1 MRIIG
6 GRKKGMPLNSLKG
19 MHLRPMKD
27 NSREN
32 IFNIIENYF
41 EYEETRGL
49 DLFSGTGS
57 VSYEMAS
64 RGVPTVVAVDGNP
77 TSVSFIEE
85 EKERLGLPEI
95 DVLKMDAFDYL
106 KATEEQFDLIIID
119 PPFAL
124 EGKQNLVDLII
135 DRHVLAKKGWIIME
149 HFKKEGFDG
158 HPNLRRTRKY
168 GKSVFSF
175 FGYTTDAPTP

>member
-6 GRKKGMPLNSLKG
+6 GRKKGMPLQPLKG

-41 EYEETRGL
+41 EYEETKGL

-57 VSYEMAS
+57 VSFEMAS
-64 RGVPTVVAVDGNP
+64 RGIPAVTAVDNHSA
-77 TSVSFIEE
+77 SVSFIER
-85 EKERLGLPEI
+85 EKERLGLEAVS
-95 DVLKMDAFDYL
+95 VLKMDVFDYL
-106 KATEEQFDLIIID
+106 KATEEQYDLIIID
-119 PPFAL
+119 PPFPL
-124 EGKQNLVDLII
+124 EHKQRLIDLII
-135 DRHVLAKKGWIIME
+135 DRQVLAGKGWIIME
-149 HFKKEGFDG
+149 HFKKEGFEN

>member
-6 GRKKGMPLNSLKG
+6 GRKKGASIQPLKG
-19 MHLRPMKD
+19 MELRPMKD

-32 IFNIIENYF
+32 IFNIINNYF
-41 EYEETRGL
+41 EFEDTRAL

-57 VSYEMAS
+57 VSYELAS
-64 RGVPTVVAVDGNP
+64 RGVPEVLAVDSHP
-77 TSVSFIEE
+77 ASVSFIEE
-85 EKERLGLPEI
+85 EKERLELHEI
-95 DVLKMDAFDYL
+95 EVLRMDVFDYL
-106 KATEEQFDLIIID
+106 KNTEEQFDLIIID
-119 PPFAL
+119 PPFAM
-124 EGKQNLVDLII
+124 EGKGDLVDII
-135 DRHVLAKKGWIIME
+135 IQREVLAQKGWVIME
-149 HFKKEGFDG
+149 HFKKEGFEQ

>member
-6 GRKKGMPLNSLKG
+6 GRKRGMPLQVLKG

-41 EYEETRGL
+41 EYEETKGL

-64 RGVPTVVAVDGNP
+64 RGIPTVMAVDNHP
-77 TSVSFIEE
+77 SSVTFIEE
-85 EKERLGLPEI
+85 QKERLGLPEI
-95 DVLKMDAFDYL
+95 SVLKMDVFDFL
-106 KATEEQFDLIIID
+106 KATEEQYDLIIID
-119 PPFAL
+119 PPFL
-124 EGKQNLVDLII
+124 MERKQDLIDI
-135 DRHVLAKKGWIIME
+135 IVERQVLAEKGWIIME
-149 HFKKEGFDG
+149 HFKKERFDN

>member
-6 GRKKGMPLNSLKG
+6 GRKKGTVLKPLKG
-19 MHLRPMKD
+19 MALRPMKD

-32 IFNIIENYF
+32 IFNIITNYF
-41 EYEETRGL
+41 EFEEINAL

-57 VSYEMAS
+57 VSYELAS
-64 RGVPTVVAVDGNP
+64 RGVPEVVAVDQHP
-77 TSVSFIEE
+77 ASTTFIEAE
-85 EKERLGLPEI
+85 AERLALPEI
-95 DVLKMDAFDYL
+95 TVIRMDVFDYL
-106 KATEEQFDLIIID
+106 KAAISQFDLIIID

-124 EGKQNLVDLII
+124 EGKQALIDLII
-135 DRHVLAKKGWIIME
+135 ERQVLAPKGWIIME
-149 HFKKEGFDG
+149 HFKKESFEG

-175 FGYTTDAPTP
+175 FGYTTDKPTP